1 MQQNTRRNPW
11 AWVPSLYFAEGLPYV
26 IVITLSVVMYKQLG
40 LGNAEVA
47 YYTGWFY
54 LPWLIKP
61 LWSPFVDLLR
71 TKRWWIVAMQ
81 LLMGVGMAGSLRFET
96 SPLPDGVYPVS
107 LFVNGGA
114 HTVAELEKCCGILSL
129 LPPKDDFIREV
140 SVRERKLSRR
150 VERLEESLRLLAER
164 MNGTPLFKQN

>member
-1 MQQNTRRNPW
+1 MKKGSVLPVSR
-11 AWVPSLYFAEGLPYV
+11 LKIEIFEDCAECSGFSPEGADEIILE
-26 IVITLSVVMYKQLG
+26 LSEKGEIPVSFGTHIK
-40 LGNAEVA
+40 VA
-47 YYTGWFY
+47 RG
-54 LPWLIKP
+54 
-61 LWSPFVDLLR
+61 
-71 TKRWWIVAMQ
+71 
-81 LLMGVGMAGSLRFET
+81 GSLRFET

-114 HTVAELEKCCGILSL
+114 HTVAELEKRHGILSL

-140 SVRERKLSRR
+140 SVRERQLSRR